1 MRVFFSM
8 EFNLQWQTLKTG
20 GNPIT
25 GRDRDYL
32 IKRKYEWKNNKIR
45 NLAYCHFSL
54 KMLK

>member
-1 MRVFFSM
+1 M